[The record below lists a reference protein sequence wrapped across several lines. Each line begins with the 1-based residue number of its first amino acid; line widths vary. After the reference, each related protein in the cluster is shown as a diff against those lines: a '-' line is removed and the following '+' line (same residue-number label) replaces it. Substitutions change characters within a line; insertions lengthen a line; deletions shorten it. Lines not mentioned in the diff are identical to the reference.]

1 MVIYL
6 DRIVVKVK
14 DIFSPDDEIAIIRVG
29 DRYIIEKI
37 SPEKVLNRISEKF
50 RNLSDEEKVKIAL
63 EAKKWSRK

>member
-1 MVIYL
+1 MINL

-14 DIFSPDDEIAIIRVG
+14 DIFSPDDEITIIRVG

-37 SPEKVLNRISEKF
+37 NPKKVLDKISEKF
-50 RNLSDEEKVKIAL
+50 RSLPEDKKVKIAL